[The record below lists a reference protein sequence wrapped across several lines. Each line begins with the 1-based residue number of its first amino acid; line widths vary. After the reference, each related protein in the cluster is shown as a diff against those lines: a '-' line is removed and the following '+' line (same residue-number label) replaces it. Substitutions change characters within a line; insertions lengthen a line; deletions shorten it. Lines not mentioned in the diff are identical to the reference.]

1 MINCP
6 VCKEPITSSSISY
19 KASAGFLDEDG
30 VFHEDVKI
38 IIHVGCHQQYYIYKR
53 VKRKDANA
61 NYKSRC
67 ASNLEIE
74 VLGVFENGT
83 R

>member
-6 VCKEPITSSSISY
+6 VCKKPITSSTLSY

-38 IIHVGCHQQYYIYKR
+38 ILHVGCHQQYTYDPFIK
-53 VKRKDANA
+53 
-61 NYKSRC
+61 
-67 ASNLEIE
+67 IE
-74 VLGVFENGT
+74 QDMKNGI
-83 R
+83 